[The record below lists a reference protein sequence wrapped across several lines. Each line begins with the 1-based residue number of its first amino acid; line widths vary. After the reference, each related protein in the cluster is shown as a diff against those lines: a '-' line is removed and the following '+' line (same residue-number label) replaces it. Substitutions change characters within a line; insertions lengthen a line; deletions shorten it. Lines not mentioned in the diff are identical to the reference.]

1 MVLMNKNEVLKEI
14 TLKYFE
20 LFSSKNINL
29 LSKLFAVDISLRD
42 WEINE
47 SGLENVKNAC
57 LKIFNN
63 VEKLDINPLQ
73 IVISNNTAFCE
84 IDIIINSKE
93 LIKVVD
99 IVDFDK
105 NNLIRSIKAFKG

>member
-1 MVLMNKNEVLKEI
+1 MFLNRDEVLKQI
-14 TLKYFE
+14 ILKYFE
-20 LFSSKNINL
+20 LFSRK
-29 LSKLFAVDISLRD
+29 DISPLSELFSNDITLRD

-47 SGLENVKNAC
+47 SGLENVRNAF
-57 LKIFNN
+57 LKIFKN

-73 IVISNNTAFCE
+73 IEIANNTAFCE

-99 IVDFDK
+99 IIDFDK